1 MINLT
6 FDIEVVYLC
15 NLEWVSALFFFYYN
29 LYKDVSGINLL
40 LFYQKMSLCMR
51 IYIYNI
57 CENHSIHTHM
67 YIIIIIFIDCYW
79 FLSKVNFAFTNNF

>member
-15 NLEWVSALFFFYYN
+15 NLEWVSALFFFIIIY
-29 LYKDVSGINLL
+29 I
-40 LFYQKMSLCMR
+40 KMSAELIYYSIKKCLCVCVY
-51 IYIYNI
+51 IYIIYNI

-67 YIIIIIFIDCYW
+67 RI
-79 FLSKVNFAFTNNF
+79 LLL